1 MEVYIEYV
9 IIDNLV
15 IDYLIIYFTQMLI
28 GVKFKRLN
36 IVLAVVWGVVCA
48 VILPLFSIKTIYLF
62 LVKIFIGFV
71 MVLILKKYANFR
83 EIFITCIVVYTVTFL
98 MGGICFAVSQLL
110 GINTSGNEILI
121 NGYEIPMSMFVV
133 FASMYFYFLVQL
145 VKYLRN
151 KNKVI
156 NYYYDVELKQGQKTY
171 YLRGFLDSG
180 NKLLDDNSPVVLIPF
195 RVFARIFK
203 DYPIEK
209 IPLGNAPN
217 NPHYITTFSVGD
229 KNKLL
234 VIDVDEIII
243 KNNKKKKK
251 YCDVKLGISKVNFS
265 SDFDVLLHSTF

>member
-1 MEVYIEYV
+1 
-9 IIDNLV
+9 
-15 IDYLIIYFTQMLI
+15 MLI

-234 VIDVDEIII
+234 VIDIDEIII
-243 KNNKKKKK
+243 KNNEKKKK